1 MDNRPRTAQGLDH
14 RTLRAQIISKLI
26 ITVLRI
32 IMPSNRPGWSEP
44 TLGFLVHD
52 VARLLRKRLE
62 QRARATGIGLSRA
75 QWQVLAFIAR
85 CEGIHQAGLA
95 ALLDIEPITLV
106 RLLDRL
112 EAMGLV
118 ERRLDP
124 KDRRQR
130 NLFLTEH
137 ALPELE
143 RIRALGAEVR
153 EEALAGLDDATRK
166 RLLAEL
172 GLIKS
177 NLQTALAGAE
187 TVDEGVRRHG

>member
-1 MDNRPRTAQGLDH
+1 
-14 RTLRAQIISKLI
+14 
-26 ITVLRI
+26 
-32 IMPSNRPGWSEP
+32 MPSNRPGWNEP

-62 QRARATGIGLSRA
+62 QRARAAGIGLSRA
-75 QWQVLAFIAR
+75 QWQVLANIAR
-85 CEGIHQAGLA
+85 CEGINQAGLA
-95 ALLDIEPITLV
+95 AILDIEPITLV

-112 EAMGLV
+112 ENMGLV

-130 NLFLTEH
+130 NLYLTDR
-137 ALPELE
+137 AAPELE
-143 RIRALGAEVR
+143 RVRELGAAVR
-153 EEALAGLDDATRK
+153 EEALAGLDDAARQ

-172 GLIKS
+172 GSIKS
-177 NLQTALAGAE
+177 NLQAALAGAE

>member
-1 MDNRPRTAQGLDH
+1 
-14 RTLRAQIISKLI
+14 
-26 ITVLRI
+26 
-32 IMPSNRPGWSEP
+32 MPSNRPGWSEP

-62 QRARATGIGLSRA
+62 QRARAAGIGLSRA
-75 QWQVLAFIAR
+75 QWRVLAYIAR
-85 CEGIHQAGLA
+85 CEGMHQAALA
-95 ALLDIEPITLV
+95 AILDIEPITLV

-124 KDRRQR
+124 RDRRQR
-130 NLFLTEH
+130 NLFLTDR

-143 RIRALGAEVR
+143 RIRQLGTEVR
-153 EEALAGLDDATRK
+153 EEALAGLDEASRK

-172 GLIKS
+172 GSIKS
-177 NLQTALAGAE
+177 NLQTALSGADS
-187 TVDEGVRRHG
+187 VDEGERRHG